1 MNEQAGELRVIPL
14 PIKGEIRVGDAL
26 DRRILEACRER
37 RVSFRA
43 GDILI
48 VKHKVVSKAEGS
60 IVDLSKMRPSTST
73 TAWAKRYR
81 LDARVTELALRE
93 AKQVIRRQNGVLITE
108 TSHGFIC
115 ANSGVDVSNVDGGKH
130 AVLLPRDGDKSARQL
145 YRALRK
151 KLSFSVPVIICDS
164 WGRAWREGLTESAIG
179 VAGMKAL
186 HDYRGTRDSHGY
198 ELHASVDAVADQ
210 LACAAGLVC
219 GKLSGTPVC
228 IVRGFQYK
236 PGRGS
241 SRDLLRPVKNDL
253 FR

>member
-1 MNEQAGELRVIPL
+1 
-14 PIKGEIRVGDAL
+14 
-26 DRRILEACRER
+26 
-37 RVSFRA
+37 
-43 GDILI
+43 
-48 VKHKVVSKAEGS
+48 
-60 IVDLSKMRPSTST
+60 
-73 TAWAKRYR
+73 
-81 LDARVTELALRE
+81 LALRE

-151 KLSFSVPVIICDS
+151 KLSFPVPVIICDS

-198 ELHASVDAVADQ
+198 ELHATVDAVADQ

-219 GKLSGTPVC
+219 GKLSSTPAC

>member
-93 AKQVIRRQNGVLITE
+93 AK
-108 TSHGFIC
+108 
-115 ANSGVDVSNVDGGKH
+115 K
-130 AVLLPRDGDKSARQL
+130 
-145 YRALRK
+145 
-151 KLSFSVPVIICDS
+151 
-164 WGRAWREGLTESAIG
+164 
-179 VAGMKAL
+179 
-186 HDYRGTRDSHGY
+186 
-198 ELHASVDAVADQ
+198 
-210 LACAAGLVC
+210 
-219 GKLSGTPVC
+219 
-228 IVRGFQYK
+228 IVRQ
-236 PGRGS
+236 
-241 SRDLLRPVKNDL
+241 KN
-253 FR
+253 